1 MIREIHDAEIEEE
14 IREEILPTEANVA
27 VSF

>member
-14 IREEILPTEANVA
+14 IRDEFWPTEANVT